1 MAYGARPHARADRAR
16 GLLGRAC
23 IACPQAMWR
32 IAEVDVADTLRRAV
46 HKLLADSSVDAA
58 HRVKRSCLPCAG
70 VRGRGPCHSR
80 VTPARAEGLGVLGRA
95 LRATR
100 PEPARDPPILVTVE
114 PDAIIGFAL
123 RRTALG
129 APAVVAAAPSSAAGR
144 AGVRIADELV
154 AVDGED
160 LCAG

>member
-1 MAYGARPHARADRAR
+1 M
-16 GLLGRAC
+16 
-23 IACPQAMWR
+23 
-32 IAEVDVADTLRRAV
+32 
-46 HKLLADSSVDAA
+46 
-58 HRVKRSCLPCAG
+58 
-70 VRGRGPCHSR
+70 
-80 VTPARAEGLGVLGRA
+80 LGRA

-123 RRTALG
+123 RRTASG